1 MKVGY
6 IARELTRYSHP
17 LLANGNIVTV
27 NVKHIKF
34 YIVYMRVGYYI
45 TINIAKKG
53 QWEEQV
59 IRASLQVK

>member
-6 IARELTRYSHP
+6 IARELTRYIHT